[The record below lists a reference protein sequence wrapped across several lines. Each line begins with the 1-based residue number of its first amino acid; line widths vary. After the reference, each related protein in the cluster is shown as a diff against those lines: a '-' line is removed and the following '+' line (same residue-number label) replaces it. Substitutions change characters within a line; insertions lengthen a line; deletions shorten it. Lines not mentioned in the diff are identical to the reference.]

1 MRKNGSRLISLQQY
15 RLTDILLF
23 AAILVAFD
31 LIIHF
36 AFIAYSGDYVFSL
49 LVPIVL
55 LVMMRWGWPCVF
67 LAVGEGILYCVLN
80 RDLASFT
87 NWHYIIYGIGN
98 AWIML
103 MLIPMKLVGK
113 ERICKSGGHTLWFTV
128 LGWLLVYFG
137 RCVMSWICGL
147 GFSSIFFGQAMD
159 LISLFIGVL
168 LIQIFRKLDGMFED
182 QKHFL
187 LRLDKERKDKMK
199 LDTFGYHETEIDE
212 ESLAI
217 LKKDPRDYK

>member
-15 RLTDILLF
+15 RLTDIFLF
-23 AAILVAFD
+23 AVILVAFD
-31 LIIHF
+31 LIIHY
-36 AFIAYSGDYVFSL
+36 AFIAYSGDFVFSL

-55 LVMMRWGWPCVF
+55 LVMIRWGWPCVF
-67 LAVGEGILYCVLN
+67 LAVGEGILFSVLN
-80 RDLASFT
+80 RDLANFT

-113 ERICKSGGHTLWFTV
+113 DKICRSGGHTLWFVV
-128 LGWLLVYFG
+128 LGWLLVYLG

-147 GFSSIFFGQAMD
+147 GFSSMFFGQAMD
-159 LISLFIGVL
+159 LISLFIGIL
-168 LIQIFRKLDGMFED
+168 LTQIFRRLDGMFED
-182 QKHFL
+182 QKSFL

-199 LDTFGYHETEIDE
+199 LDAFGYIDTETDE